1 MEIGI
6 ILVMQFWS
14 LETWYASSKFDFT
27 LCVKAIFIER
37 EGGKVS
43 EWQSIEVFSRQVSQ

>member
-27 LCVKAIFIER
+27 LCVTAVFIER
-37 EGGKVS
+37 EGGKV
-43 EWQSIEVFSRQVSQ
+43 

>member
-27 LCVKAIFIER
+27 LSDDSPAAEFGFKPIKGFTAS
-37 EGGKVS
+37 GK
-43 EWQSIEVFSRQVSQ
+43 E